1 MKVLPVTFKN
11 NQNSHINKSYINNH
25 CSIEHIE
32 LLQTPSQPNF
42 TGLFSWLKPRK
53 NSNLLT
59 KSQALKLLKNAGLSD
74 DIHAE
79 LMLLIARD
87 IKHVLDRYNKDVLEK
102 SIFLRQN
109 NVNLGIIGKDALTH
123 DGFFNFA
130 KRVESALDL
139 GYPKSYLREYV
150 ESDLKPDDAEKL
162 VTLKRVAQE
171 KRQQLSYNDAIIDDK
186 EIDELF
192 FGTPENVIKYLKILG
207 QKDFVHSFA
216 QKYDNLNASIR
227 VMEDIDESL
236 PEYQSLLNL
245 TNPTES
251 DEYLRNQATI
261 NTLKKSFSPN
271 NKDLIKQINTLTSK
285 NRKMLENSLNNWED
299 KIDLIY
305 IYANLQ
311 NNDKNLLKKFF
322 ELLKVKDKHSN
333 RKLEKIL
340 NFFITTDQS
349 WEKHNNLNFIGNKY
363 IKKLFMASDDFKYN
377 FGIIKDVLNKSKYEK
392 TIDAFNEMPAN
403 IDTKKQFYKL
413 GINYKNWVRVNP
425 RSNIQKTL
433 MIGGE
438 KQKQNLIK
446 SIESD
451 LNDEILDN
459 IPKEEILYLKE
470 ILSEKGYTMQETG
483 RGIIPN
489 GGIVGQINTK
499 HLFKDEKPIEFE
511 DTPKFLRLINKIMEE
526 RKFWKEKISDVVID
540 DAKEIFKA
548 HLARR
553 LQDVSSINTNEK
565 AKPVNITVQK
575 ADMNNVEHSLFL
587 GNHSGCCTAV
597 GTGCN
602 DWSAPTYVLSKM
614 ISAIE
619 VKAGDDFVGNTMCY
633 LAVVDGKPALI
644 LDNIELKNKYQY
656 DDDIRDMIFDYAR
669 KITEDIGK
677 PDMEIYACPN
687 RHKVD
692 MYKLPLEDKE
702 FRIIGNTGNMEL
714 YLDFD
719 TDAHLIDGEEVF
731 ESKLFKIC

>member
-11 NQNSHINKSYINNH
+11 NQNSHINKSYSKNH
-25 CSIEHIE
+25 SPIGHTEF
-32 LLQTPSQPNF
+32 LQTSPQQNF
-42 TGLFSWLKPRK
+42 TGLFNWLKPQK

-59 KSQALKLLKNAGLSD
+59 KSQALKLLKDAGFSNDVYAKLILS
-74 DIHAE
+74 
-79 LMLLIARD
+79 IARD
-87 IKHVLDRYNKDVLEK
+87 AKHVVAHYNKDVLEK

-109 NVNLGIIGKDALTH
+109 NVNLGLIDKDALTH
-123 DGFFNFA
+123 EGFFNFA
-130 KRVESALDL
+130 KRVESVLNL
-139 GYPKSYLREYV
+139 GYPKRYLGEFI

-162 VTLKRVAQE
+162 LALKKIAQE

-192 FGTPENVIKYLKILG
+192 FDTPENGIKYLKILG

-216 QKYDNLNASIR
+216 QKYDNLNTSIR

-236 PEYQSLLNL
+236 PEFQSLLKL

-251 DEYLRNQATI
+251 DEYLKNQTTI
-261 NTLKKSFSPN
+261 NALKKSFSQN

-305 IYANLQ
+305 IYTNLQ
-311 NNDKNLLKKFF
+311 NNDTELLKKFF
-322 ELLKVKDKHSN
+322 ELLKVKDKHNN
-333 RKLEKIL
+333 RKLEKLL
-340 NFFITTDQS
+340 NIFVTTDQS

-363 IKKLFMASDDFKYN
+363 IKKLFMASDEFWYN
-377 FGIIKDVLNKSKYEK
+377 FGILKDVLNKSKYEK
-392 TIDAFNEMPAN
+392 TIDAFNEIPTN
-403 IDTKKQFYKL
+403 KDTKKQFYKL

-451 LNDEILDN
+451 LNDDILDN
-459 IPKEEILYLKE
+459 IPKEEISYLKKM
-470 ILSEKGYTMQETG
+470 LSEKGYTIQET
-483 RGIIPN
+483 RREIMHN
-489 GGIVGQINTK
+489 GKIVGQINTT

-526 RKFWKEKISDVVID
+526 QKFWKEKNSDVDID
-540 DAKEIFKA
+540 ATKEIFKA

-553 LQDVSSINTNEK
+553 LQEVSSINTNEK
-565 AKPVNITVQK
+565 AKAVNITVQK

-602 DWSAPTYVLSKM
+602 DWSAPTYVLLKM

-633 LAVVDGKPALI
+633 LAEVDGKPTLL

-656 DDDIRDMIFDYAR
+656 DDDIRDMIFNYAR

-677 PDMEIYACPN
+677 PDMRIYACPN

-692 MYKLPLEDKE
+692 MNKFPLEDKE

-719 TDAHLIDGEEVF
+719 TDAHLINGEEVF

>member
-11 NQNSHINKSYINNH
+11 NQNSHINKSCSNNY

-59 KSQALKLLKNAGLSD
+59 KSQALKLLKDAGLSD
-74 DIHAE
+74 DIYAE

-102 SIFLRQN
+102 SIFFRQN
-109 NVNLGIIGKDALTH
+109 NVNLGFIGKDALTH

-139 GYPKSYLREYV
+139 DYPKSYLREYV

-162 VTLKRVAQE
+162 VALKKIAQE

-192 FGTPENVIKYLKILG
+192 FDTPENVIKYLKILG

-363 IKKLFMASDDFKYN
+363 IKKLFMASDAFEYN
-377 FGIIKDVLNKSKYEK
+377 FGRIKDVLNKSKCEK

-438 KQKQNLIK
+438 NK
-446 SIESD
+446 
-451 LNDEILDN
+451 
-459 IPKEEILYLKE
+459 
-470 ILSEKGYTMQETG
+470 
-483 RGIIPN
+483 
-489 GGIVGQINTK
+489 
-499 HLFKDEKPIEFE
+499 
-511 DTPKFLRLINKIMEE
+511 NKI
-526 RKFWKEKISDVVID
+526 
-540 DAKEIFKA
+540 
-548 HLARR
+548 
-553 LQDVSSINTNEK
+553 
-565 AKPVNITVQK
+565 
-575 ADMNNVEHSLFL
+575 
-587 GNHSGCCTAV
+587 
-597 GTGCN
+597 
-602 DWSAPTYVLSKM
+602 
-614 ISAIE
+614 
-619 VKAGDDFVGNTMCY
+619 
-633 LAVVDGKPALI
+633 
-644 LDNIELKNKYQY
+644 
-656 DDDIRDMIFDYAR
+656 
-669 KITEDIGK
+669 
-677 PDMEIYACPN
+677 
-687 RHKVD
+687 
-692 MYKLPLEDKE
+692 
-702 FRIIGNTGNMEL
+702 
-714 YLDFD
+714 
-719 TDAHLIDGEEVF
+719 
-731 ESKLFKIC
+731 